1 MPSPLKLLLVAGAR
15 PNFMK
20 IAPVIHAIRAN
31 NAACNG
37 SGRPIEFRLVHT
49 GQHYDEKMSGV
60 FFQELGIP
68 APDDNL
74 EVGSGSHAA
83 QTAHIMLAFEPVCLR
98 EKPDWVVVVGDVNS
112 TMACTLVASK
122 LGIPVAHIEAGLR
135 SFDRAMPEELNRL
148 VTDALADL
156 LLTPSADG
164 DENLRREG
172 IAHHKIRCVGNVMID
187 SLVAQ
192 LPKADAT
199 NTLERINLDPG
210 RFVYV
215 TLHRPSNV
223 DARESL
229 EVIVRALAELSE
241 TWSIVFPIH
250 PRTRSR
256 MAEFGLGFDGN
267 PGVRLLDPL
276 GYLDS
281 LNLTRHAR
289 FLLTDSGGLQEESTY
304 FRTPCL
310 TLRPNTERPIT
321 IEVGSNRLTTIN
333 SLRDDIAYLLAQP
346 ERLGQLPPLWDGH
359 TAGRIVADILKTASP
374 AHHRPMNKHSTVAT
388 PTGGPRL
395 EPVNGT
401 ARPAHLSAAWRR
413 E

>member
-1 MPSPLKLLLVAGAR
+1 MHKPLKLLLIAGAR

-20 IAPVIHAIRAN
+20 IAPVIHAIRAH
-31 NAACNG
+31 NATCNG
-37 SGRPIEFRLVHT
+37 SGRPVDFRLVHT

-60 FFQELGIP
+60 FFHELGIP
-68 APDDNL
+68 VPDYDL
-74 EVGSGSHAA
+74 EVGSGSHAV
-83 QTAHIMLAFEPVCLR
+83 QTANIMLAFEPVCLD

-112 TMACTLVASK
+112 TLACTLVASK
-122 LGIPVAHIEAGLR
+122 LGIAVAHIEAGLR
-135 SFDRAMPEELNRL
+135 SFDRGMPEELNRL

-164 DENLRREG
+164 DDNLRREG
-172 IAHHKIRCVGNVMID
+172 VAEEKIRCVGNVMID

-192 LPKADAT
+192 LDQAAAT
-199 NTLERINLDPG
+199 ATLERLGLEPG

-223 DARESL
+223 DVRENL
-229 EVIVRALAELSE
+229 EVIVHALAELAE
-241 TWSIVFPIH
+241 KWTIAFPIH
-250 PRTRSR
+250 PRTRGR
-256 MAEFGLGFDGN
+256 MAEFGLSFEN
-267 PGVRLLDPL
+267 HPGVLLLEPL

-321 IEVGSNRLTTIN
+321 IEVGSNRLTTVET
-333 SLRDDIAYLLAQP
+333 LREDIATLLAGP
-346 ERLGQLPPLWDGH
+346 EHLGQNPPLWDGQ
-359 TAGRIVADILKTASP
+359 TAGRIVTELLA
-374 AHHRPMNKHSTVAT
+374 N
-388 PTGGPRL
+388 
-395 EPVNGT
+395 
-401 ARPAHLSAAWRR
+401 AR
-413 E
+413 